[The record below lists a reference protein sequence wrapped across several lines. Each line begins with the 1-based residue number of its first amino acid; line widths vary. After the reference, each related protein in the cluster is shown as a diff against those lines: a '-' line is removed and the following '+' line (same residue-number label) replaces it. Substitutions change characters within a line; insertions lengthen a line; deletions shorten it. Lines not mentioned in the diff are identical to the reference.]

1 MERIKILFLAANAI
15 KKNMLDLGE
24 EFRQISN
31 RLRASEHGQS
41 FDLVPAF
48 EVRPD
53 ELATHL
59 MRHRPDIVHF
69 SGHGNKKGEIVLAG
83 KTRRGK
89 TVSKE
94 ALEELFAILKD
105 KIKIKVVVL
114 NACYSEAQAKLLTG
128 AGAIDCAV
136 GMDSAVSDRAA
147 IAFAASF
154 YEAIG
159 FGESVQTA
167 FDLARNAL
175 ARERIRG
182 KRKPQLEAKPGSVA
196 SKILLIPRTKAEPP
210 GPPPD
215 PPEPP
220 ESALKRGPSEGSAQ
234 AENPVTV
241 YLVTIKEQAFDLK
254 PDYTL
259 DWRDYFVEGDQNTR
273 GHQLKNPSDWNAVLL
288 PQLYELERKINKKD
302 CRLIR
307 ARGLARLSVWFA
319 FGRVFCAV
327 NRYVLEANQWGK
339 LWRTD
344 AEPSPDFRLLSRDMI
359 RNREADVVAV
369 GISVKDSLEED
380 VKKYLDEQTEK
391 VAAFLH
397 LRPERNLGDD
407 CLRSAGDA
415 VALAV
420 QTHRLVREFVRQW
433 SAKRVMLFYYGP
445 LSAACFIGHRLT
457 AIGCQEL
464 QVMEDLQPG
473 YAPSFL
479 LRV

>member
-1 MERIKILFLAANAI
+1 MDKIKILFLAANAI

-53 ELATHL
+53 EFAAYLL
-59 MRHRPDIVHF
+59 RHRPDIVHF

-94 ALEELFAILKD
+94 AFEELFAILKD

-182 KRKPQLEAKPGSVA
+182 ERKPQLETRPGILA
-196 SKILLIPRTKAEPP
+196 SDIVLIPPTKAEPL
-210 GPPPD
+210 GA

-220 ESALKRGPSEGSAQ
+220 ASALQPRPSQTPAL

-241 YLVTIKEQAFDLK
+241 YFVTIKEQAFDLA

-259 DWRDYFVEGDQNTR
+259 DWRDYFVKADQNTR
-273 GHQLKNPSDWNAVLL
+273 GHQLKNPCDWNAVLL
-288 PQLYELERKINKKD
+288 PQLWKLEREINKGD

-327 NRYVLEANQWGK
+327 NRYVIEANQWGK

-380 VKKYLDEQTEK
+380 VKKYLDEQTEN

-445 LSAACFIGHRLT
+445 LSAACYIGHRLT